1 MAVID
6 ATGLVIGRL
15 ATNVAKRALKGEQ
28 IDIVNAEKA
37 IVIGSR
43 ESILETYKQK
53 YYVGGVRKG
62 PWYSRMPDKILKRTI
77 RGMIPYR
84 TGHGAEALD
93 RVKVYIGCP
102 KGYDASK
109 FQTVDE
115 AKKSP
120 VRFMTVGDISKE
132 LGVKF

>member
-6 ATGLVIGRL
+6 ATGLVLGRM
-15 ATNVAKRALKGEQ
+15 AVNVAKRALKGEE

-37 IVIGSR
+37 IIIGSKD
-43 ESILETYKQK
+43 SIMETYRHK

-62 PWYSRMPDKILKRTI
+62 PWYSRMPDKMVKRSI

-84 TGHGAEALD
+84 TGHGADALD
-93 RVKVYIGCP
+93 RIKVYIGVP
-102 KGYDASK
+102 AEFRAAKLQIVEG
-109 FQTVDE
+109 

-120 VRFMTVGDISKE
+120 VKFMTIGDISKE